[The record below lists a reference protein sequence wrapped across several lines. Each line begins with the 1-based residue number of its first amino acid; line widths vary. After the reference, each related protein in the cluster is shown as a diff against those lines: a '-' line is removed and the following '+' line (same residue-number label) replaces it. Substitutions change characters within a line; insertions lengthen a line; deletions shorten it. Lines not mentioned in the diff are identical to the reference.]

1 VIFVVELPERL
12 PPQNLE
18 AEQSVLG
25 SMLLEKEA
33 VNTAIEHLRPE
44 DFYRDAH
51 RRVFESMVEL
61 TDRGEPLDVITLV
74 EALRQKKSLEE
85 IGGVTYLTQLANV
98 VPTAANVAFYTRIV
112 REKSLLR
119 QLINA
124 ATKIAARGYESGD
137 DVEQV
142 IDEAEQAIYN
152 VSRRRGTESFVTLKR
167 VLLDTFDHIALLYEN
182 KGGLT
187 GLATGFPDFDNLTSG
202 LQPSDL
208 IIIAARPSMGKTT
221 LALNMAQHI
230 GIKER
235 KPVAVF
241 SLEMSR
247 EQLVQRMLC
256 AQANIDAHRLRR
268 GYLAD
273 NDWNK
278 LTEAV
283 GPLGDAPIFID
294 DSPAI
299 SIMEMRA
306 KTRRLKAE
314 HGLGAVFVDYLQL
327 MRSSERSEN
336 RQQEISAI
344 SRGLKALAKEL
355 VLPVVALS
363 QLSREVEKR
372 GDKRPILSDLMES
385 GGIEANA
392 DLVAFIY
399 RDEYYNPETEK
410 KGMAEVI
417 IAKQRNGPVGRL
429 ELYFMDKYNKFVS
442 TTRDRSAREEAG

>member
-1 VIFVVELPERL
+1 MVDSPERV
-12 PPQNLE
+12 PPQNIE

-25 SMLLEKEA
+25 SMLLENEA
-33 VNTAIEHLRPE
+33 VNTAIEHLQPG

-51 RRVFESMVEL
+51 RRIFEVMADL

-74 EALRQKKSLEE
+74 EALRQKKKLED

-98 VPTAANVAFYTRIV
+98 VPTAANVAYYTRIV
-112 REKSLLR
+112 REKALLR
-119 QLINA
+119 QLIGA
-124 ATKIAARGYESGD
+124 ATKIVTRGYDPGD

-142 IDEAEQAIYN
+142 IDEAEQAIFN
-152 VSRRRGTESFVTLKR
+152 VSRRRAMESFVPLKR
-167 VLLDTFDHIALLYEN
+167 VLMDTFDHIALLYEN

-187 GLATGFPDFDNLTSG
+187 GLSTGFPDFDNLTSG

-221 LALNMAQHI
+221 LALNMGQHI
-230 GIKER
+230 GIKVG
-235 KPVAVF
+235 KPIAFF

-294 DSPAI
+294 DSAAI
-299 SIMEMRA
+299 SVMEMRA
-306 KTRRLKAE
+306 KTRRLQAE

-327 MRSSERSEN
+327 MRGSERAEN

-355 VLPVVALS
+355 AIPVVALS

-372 GDKRPILSDLMES
+372 HDKRPILSDLLES

-399 RDEYYNPETEK
+399 RDDYYNAETEK
-410 KGMAEVI
+410 KGIAEVI
-417 IAKQRNGPVGRL
+417 IAKQRNGPVGRI
-429 ELYFMDKYNKFVS
+429 ELYFMDKYNKFMS
-442 TTRDRSAREEAG
+442 TSKEREAREEAG